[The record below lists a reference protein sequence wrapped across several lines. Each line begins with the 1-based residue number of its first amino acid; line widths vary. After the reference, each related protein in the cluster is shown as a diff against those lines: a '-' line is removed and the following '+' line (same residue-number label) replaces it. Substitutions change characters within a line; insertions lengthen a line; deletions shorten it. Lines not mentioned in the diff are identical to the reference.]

1 MTLMVE
7 KKATLTLKI
16 EIQNY
21 IFVFIFRSG
30 EMLQTL
36 EFSRILHSSTFNS
49 MAVQARIKQNKDTL
63 TVLFLSNLDNQIKM
77 ASIKILDDDNRIRV
91 KAEKGTVN
99 VISNDSSLIDSDS
112 FLPCTYLNCTYT
124 VKLQLKLITF

>member
-1 MTLMVE
+1 M
-7 KKATLTLKI
+7 
-16 EIQNY
+16 
-21 IFVFIFRSG
+21 FIFRSG

-77 ASIKILDDDNRIRV
+77 ASIKILDDDNRRRV

-99 VISNDSSLIDSDS
+99 VISNEPNFAWLGLYCTVNFVEKC
-112 FLPCTYLNCTYT
+112 FLMTEL
-124 VKLQLKLITF
+124 VS

>member
-1 MTLMVE
+1 ML
-7 KKATLTLKI
+7 KKGRIDTKK

-77 ASIKILDDDNRIRV
+77 ASIKILDDDNRRRV

-112 FLPCTYLNCTYT
+112 FLPCTYLNCIFT
-124 VKLQLKLITF
+124 VKPQLKLLNF